1 MSDPASV
8 TPEHRLERPAA
19 SEVRERSLLD
29 AALDCVISMDD
40 RGHVTYFNASAQQTF
55 GYRTTEAVGRDLAGR
70 DRAAVTARRTPAG
83 LGPLS
88 RNTRAEHSW
97 PPGRSYGDAR
107 RWHRVPRRTHHNESR
122 ASRGGGGFIGFVRDI
137 SERLRAEEELR
148 SAHRRLELIADEQGS
163 LRRVATL
170 VARQAKPEELLAV
183 VVREVARVL
192 GVRSTCVIRYDAS
205 GTATV
210 VGLWG
215 DAMPFTLGISSP
227 VEETA
232 AAAVIWRTRQPASV
246 DVAGLGGSVAA
257 ALLENGLRFVT
268 AAPIEVEGRLWG
280 AMLALESE
288 REALPAGVVN
298 RLESFTELVA
308 TAVANATARSELVA
322 ARRRVIE
329 AGDAARERLTRDI
342 HDGAQ
347 QHFVNSL
354 INLQRAQQKWSSDA
368 SRARELLDLGA
379 AEAETGVETLREL
392 AAGIHPTV
400 LRDMGLPAALESLA
414 ARIPIPVS
422 LEIDELELPP
432 SLEVSVYFFCSE
444 ALTNVT
450 KHASA
455 SSASVRVETAGGQL
469 TIEVRDD
476 GIGGAEIGSGGS
488 GLVGLSDRIGALEG
502 SIALRS
508 PRGGAGTTL
517 SACIPLER

>member
-1 MSDPASV
+1 M
-8 TPEHRLERPAA
+8 
-19 SEVRERSLLD
+19 
-29 AALDCVISMDD
+29 
-40 RGHVTYFNASAQQTF
+40 
-55 GYRTTEAVGRDLAGR
+55 
-70 DRAAVTARRTPAG
+70 
-83 LGPLS
+83 
-88 RNTRAEHSW
+88 
-97 PPGRSYGDAR
+97 
-107 RWHRVPRRTHHNESR
+107 
-122 ASRGGGGFIGFVRDI
+122 
-137 SERLRAEEELR
+137 
-148 SAHRRLELIADEQGS
+148 
-163 LRRVATL
+163 
-170 VARQAKPEELLAV
+170 
-183 VVREVARVL
+183 
-192 GVRSTCVIRYDAS
+192 
-205 GTATV
+205 
-210 VGLWG
+210 
-215 DAMPFTLGISSP
+215 
-227 VEETA
+227 
-232 AAAVIWRTRQPASV
+232 
-246 DVAGLGGSVAA
+246 
-257 ALLENGLRFVT
+257 
-268 AAPIEVEGRLWG
+268 G

>member
-1 MSDPASV
+1 MSDPATVAS
-8 TPEHRLERPAA
+8 EHRLERPAA
-19 SEVRERSLLD
+19 SDVRERSVLD
-29 AALDCVISMDD
+29 AALDCVIGMDEHG
-40 RGHVTYFNASAQQTF
+40 RVTYFNASAQQTF
-55 GYRTTEAVGRDLAGR
+55 GYGATGAVGRDLA
-70 DRAAVTARRTPAG
+70 DVIVPPSQRAAHRRGLARYLETREPNI
-83 LGPLS
+83 LGRRVELMAMRADGTEFPVELTI
-88 RNTRAEHSW
+88 TRVE
-97 PPGRSYGDAR
+97 PP
-107 RWHRVPRRTHHNESR
+107 
-122 ASRGGGGFIGFVRDI
+122 GGGGFIGFVRDI

-183 VVREVARVL
+183 VAREVAHVL
-192 GVRSTCVIRYDAS
+192 GVRCTCVIRYDAS

-215 DAMPFTLGISSP
+215 DGMPFTLGTSSP

-232 AAAVIWRTRQPASV
+232 VAAVIWRTRQPASV
-246 DVAGLGGSVAA
+246 DVAGLGGSVAT

-268 AAPIEVEGRLWG
+268 GAPIEVEGRLWG

-347 QHFVNSL
+347 QRFVNSL

-379 AEAETGVETLREL
+379 AEAEAGVETLREL

-400 LRDMGLPAALESLA
+400 LSDMGLPAALESLA
-414 ARIPIPVS
+414 ARMPIPVS
-422 LEIDELELPP
+422 LEIDELELPA
-432 SLEVSVYFFCSE
+432 SLELSVYFFCSE

-455 SSASVRVETAGGQL
+455 SCASVRVETVGAQL

-508 PRGGAGTTL
+508 PSGGAGTTL
-517 SACIPLER
+517 SACIPLDS